1 MTGLLI
7 LALAGLAAITWWNL
21 LKGKEKARRAASITC
36 REHGLTLMDD
46 TVVLDSVRLK
56 NNGHSR
62 SYSLKYRFDFAKD
75 GILRTGGSVLITPGH
90 PPTVVIST
98 TDGQLIQEIR

>member
-7 LALAGLAAITWWNL
+7 LILAGLAAITWWHL
-21 LKGKEKARRAASITC
+21 LKGKEKARQAASITC

-56 NNGHSR
+56 HNGLSR
-62 SYSLKYRFDFAKD
+62 SYSLNYRFEFAKD
-75 GILRTGGSVLITPGH
+75 GILRKGGSVLISPRH
-90 PPTVVIST
+90 HSTVVINT
-98 TDGQLIQEIR
+98 KDGQLIQEIR